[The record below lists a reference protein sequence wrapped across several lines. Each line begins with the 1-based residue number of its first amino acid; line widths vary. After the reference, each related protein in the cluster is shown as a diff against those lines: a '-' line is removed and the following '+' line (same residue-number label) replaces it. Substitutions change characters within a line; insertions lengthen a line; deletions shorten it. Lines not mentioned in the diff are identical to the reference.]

1 MAREPPRYRWHLHS
15 SDCAS
20 NVVADRAGT
29 IVFYHTA
36 LAHMASQNHSS
47 NIRQAVLCGFSLTP
61 AVLPAPT
68 DRLEH
73 VRRNDL
79 WLDWA
84 AEVRAAGAG
93 VPSTPPPFD
102 VERIGRA
109 KF

>member
-1 MAREPPRYRWHLHS
+1 M
-15 SDCAS
+15 
-20 NVVADRAGT
+20 
-29 IVFYHTA
+29 FYHTA
-36 LAHMASQNHSS
+36 LAHMASQNHSP

-61 AVLPAPT
+61 AVLPTPT

-84 AEVRAAGAG
+84 PEVRAAGVG